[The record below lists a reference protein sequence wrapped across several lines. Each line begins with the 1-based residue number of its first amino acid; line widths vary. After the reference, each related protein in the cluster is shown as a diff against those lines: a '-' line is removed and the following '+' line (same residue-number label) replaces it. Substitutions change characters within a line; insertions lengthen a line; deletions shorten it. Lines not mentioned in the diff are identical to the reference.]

1 MLTMELSKDERGR
14 VAEAVLK
21 DRVLEALA
29 EDEGVIAALALDEG
43 GRTFVVGCRD
53 TGDSVWGRMMFVIA
67 LEARTEDRMGSADHG
82 RLQELKE
89 GISAHSS
96 IEGTAWFGMA
106 RTLRTAMRISRGE
119 AQLEPSEGP

>member
-1 MLTMELSKDERGR
+1 M
-14 VAEAVLK
+14 AEAVLK

-53 TGDSVWGRMMFVIA
+53 TGDDVWGRMMFVIA
-67 LEARTEDRMGSADHG
+67 LKDRMGSADHG

-96 IEGTAWFGMA
+96 IEGTAWFGIA